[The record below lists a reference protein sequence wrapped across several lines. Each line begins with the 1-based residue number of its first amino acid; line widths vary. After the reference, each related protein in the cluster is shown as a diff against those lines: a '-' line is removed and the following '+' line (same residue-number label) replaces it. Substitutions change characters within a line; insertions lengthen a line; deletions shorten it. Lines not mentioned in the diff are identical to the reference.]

1 MNIYTDE
8 NYGDL
13 GNLGYGLKQIQN
25 AMIFLRDKLEES
37 GQLLDKSLLFQD
49 PYIIKTWGS
58 MAQAFTFQPFKDFLD
73 GIESWE
79 GDPLELILGL
89 LCMREVGEEYRN
101 LRDKY
106 EILLFNLLKEH
117 KRGLGEK
124 CVDTKGIDT
133 DEQFLKNAED
143 LNKMYA
149 SVRSNYYIVL
159 TNYQTVFMD
168 VIKYANSKLLEPY
181 PSHFSAAFDVAFRL
195 FTKEHQGEY
204 LWGLKEELNRHFKK
218 VRTAPDTAELW
229 SELLTADEQALKLA
243 SEGKLAMCNDPKQ
256 EHWSP
261 EGKLFMDEN
270 AQLMDY
276 LFQMCITD
284 RFIDIFDE
292 DNIEYLLP
300 CITEENIY
308 HFFYIV
314 VRRNLIQCQL
324 FPEMKARHEA
334 WLNKNIPLTDN
345 GEYSEFFE
353 AGSEADEPKTAS
365 MKEPKE
371 PLTPLEKKP
380 KRLFREYIIDAE
392 RTEEIMA
399 LLYRLIGNKT
409 QTAALEIIRKAIWIG
424 LLHKPSAPSILYEFK
439 CITCTPN
446 HINSYLKSEA
456 PKNQKMIDKIKK
468 EFDLV

>member
-13 GNLGYGLKQIQN
+13 GNLSRGLKQIQE
-25 AMIFLRDKLEES
+25 AMRYLRKKMEKSETM
-37 GQLLDKSLLFQD
+37 LDKSLLFQD
-49 PYIIKTWGS
+49 KMVFRSWELL
-58 MAQAFTFQPFKDFLD
+58 AEAFRYPEFKDFLN

-89 LCMREVGEEYRN
+89 FCMREVGEEYRK
-101 LRDKY
+101 LWGQYDKRLSD
-106 EILLFNLLKEH
+106 LLEEH
-117 KRGLGEK
+117 KQNLGET
-124 CVDTKGIDT
+124 CWDTEEIEA
-133 DEQFLKNAED
+133 DEIIITAIEHESKNYVKIRSAY
-143 LNKMYA
+143 YA
-149 SVRSNYYIVL
+149 FL
-159 TNYQTVFMD
+159 TNYHNVLKLLID
-168 VIKYANSKLLEPY
+168 YANSKLLEPC

-195 FTKEHQGEY
+195 FTKDHQGEY

-229 SELLTADEQALKLA
+229 SELLTADEQALKPP
-243 SEGKLAMCNDPKQ
+243 SEGELAMCNDPKQ

-353 AGSEADEPKTAS
+353 DGSEADEPKTAS
-365 MKEPKE
+365 KKEPKE

-399 LLYRLIGNKT
+399 LLHRLIGNKT